1 METTK
6 NKIPDS
12 AKLFFDN
19 MSEYLDTKLL
29 YFGSVQRSDYF
40 PGKSDIDIDIFV
52 DNVES
57 AIYKMQQVMK
67 KPREEFKK
75 IVWRLRYNGRVVKGY
90 KTKYEDPNGEFIAEF
105 SIYNNKFK
113 DDILVEHLGK
123 TVIPFYVT
131 WLLVILKTL
140 HYRLGVIE
148 METFNF
154 FKRKILTVCLGIPED
169 EFIVLDGK

>member
-40 PGKSDIDIDIFV
+40 PGKSDIDIDIFT

-57 AIYKMQQVMK
+57 TIYKMQKLMK
-67 KPREEFKK
+67 QPREKFKK
-75 IVWRLRYNGRVVKGY
+75 IVWRLRFNGRMVRGFKAR
-90 KTKYEDPNGEFIAEF
+90 YEDPNGEFTAEF

-113 DDILVEHLGK
+113 DDILLVHLGK

-140 HYRLGVIE
+140 HYRVGVIE
-148 METFNF
+148 MTTFNYL
-154 FKRKILTVCLGIPED
+154 KGKILSVCLGIPSD

>member
-6 NKIPDS
+6 NQIPES

-29 YFGSVQRSDYF
+29 YFGSVQRGDYF
-40 PGKSDIDIDIFV
+40 PGKSDIDIDIFT

-57 AIYKMQQVMK
+57 TIYKMQQVMK
-67 KPREEFKK
+67 KPREKFKK
-75 IVWRLRYNGRVVKGY
+75 IVWRLQYNGRIVKGF
-90 KTKYEDPNGEFIAEF
+90 KTRYEDPYGEFTAEF

-113 DDILVEHLGK
+113 DDILIMHLGK
-123 TVIPFYVT
+123 TVVPFYVT

-140 HYRLGVIE
+140 HYRVGVIE
-148 METFNF
+148 IGTFNYL
-154 FKRKILTVCLGIPED
+154 KGQILSVCLGIPSD